1 MEDQELEIQDPNTI
15 PATALMTPIDK
26 LSVELQPMD
35 AGLVEPPMSMGAETG
50 LLQTPAQVMP
60 SVEPGYGPLDMANA
74 SDVLDPFNASTVEQI
89 KNMIGAQYPTD
100 IYTGQPLPSAPPP
113 DMTAMGGQAVIA
125 PEQQLISQ
133 KTGERAVSTITP
145 TAGMDTA
152 LQGARAGVQMADEAA
167 AAQVDIAQ
175 ALAEEKAL
183 VDAERQLVASHYA
196 GKAEALYRQAEL
208 DMQSSRD
215 EIAKLRQQYA
225 SQPWQSYWGGKD
237 AGDKI
242 MLGLAVGLG
251 ALSQSQI
258 GGQNLAMAFIQSSID
273 DHNKTQDM
281 RFKNLEAQMGA
292 AQAGSVQAQQGI
304 KMQFESLIASKAA
317 AYDHLDKALAAIS
330 AKTNVESARV
340 NAEKLRG
347 ELSMKNNKEL
357 FEMEKELAARTTT
370 RMDVFN
376 TRTVKGDPRSFVR
389 ADGQPMT
396 ESQSKEYKLV
406 LGAAPAIRD
415 LEELERQ
422 GIANTQAFSDY
433 SKALIG
439 EFRQLGALSGM
450 VDGAL
455 LLAKFDSAANRAIA
469 GNPGLQL
476 YNRALRKIMVDKLRL
491 DSGASIAATEYLPFV
506 QTYIPSDITINM
518 SEADQA
524 LNLKQAQDYRRSFL
538 ESSLGAS
545 GSANKLWYMGDSK

>member
-1 MEDQELEIQDPNTI
+1 MDDQELEFQDPNVI
-15 PATALMTPIDK
+15 PSTALMTPIDQMA
-26 LSVELQPMD
+26 LELAPID

-50 LLQTPAQVMP
+50 LLQTPNQVMP
-60 SVEPGYGPLDMANA
+60 AVTPEIGAQEFANA
-74 SDVLDPFNASTVEQI
+74 ADILDPFNASTIEQV
-89 KNMIGAQYPTD
+89 KNMVGAQYPTD
-100 IYTGQPLPSAPPP
+100 IHTGQPLPPAPQP
-113 DMTAMGGQAVIA
+113 DMAAMGGQAVIA
-125 PEQQLISQ
+125 PEQQTMTQ
-133 KTGERAVSTITP
+133 KVGETATSTVAPTTGMNA
-145 TAGMDTA
+145 A
-152 LQGARAGVQMADEAA
+152 LQGARAGVQMVDDAA
-167 AAQVDIAQ
+167 VAQIDIAQ
-175 ALAEEKAL
+175 ALAEDKA
-183 VDAERQLVASHYA
+183 VIDAERQLVASQYA
-196 GKAEALYRQAEL
+196 GRAEELYRQAEM

-225 SQPWQSYWGGKD
+225 SQPWQSYWGSKD

-281 RFKNLEAQMGA
+281 RFKNLEAQLSA
-292 AQAGSVQAQQGI
+292 AQTGSVQAQQGI
-304 KMQFESLIASKAA
+304 KMQFENLIASKAA

-357 FEMEKELAARTTT
+357 FDMEKELAARTTT
-370 RMDVFN
+370 RMDIFN
-376 TRTVKGDPRSFVR
+376 TRTVKGDPRTFVR

-396 ESQSKEYKLV
+396 EAQSKEYKLV

-415 LEELERQ
+415 MEELERQ

-439 EFRQLGALSGM
+439 EFRQLGAIGGM

-469 GNPGLQL
+469 GNSGLQL
-476 YNRALRKIMVDKLRL
+476 YNRALRKVMVDKLRL

-506 QTYIPSDITINM
+506 QTYIPSDLTINV
-518 SEADQA
+518 SPADQA
-524 LNLKQAQDYRRSFL
+524 LNLKQAQDYRRLFL
-538 ESSLGAS
+538 EGSLGAS
-545 GSANKLWYMGDSK
+545 GSANKLWYMGGK